1 MMNGTNKMDKF
12 IRLSSMQS
20 GNFNAINNMITFNLP
35 SDGSYDFS
43 SSYVE
48 IQTQVTQ
55 ATQTAAGAAGTSD
68 VIYCPQLLWYNGES
82 CVNNSMFIRRGQ
94 LRSNKQGLV
103 EDILRQDVLQSNLVN
118 YTHSQEEMSSLSY
131 KNAVQHR
138 DYAGQRS
145 SMWRELNQTG
155 SEMSRLVSAPITIPL
170 SQIINLGSARVV
182 PLDRMG
188 GGQLMI
194 DGNFTT
200 GATGWGVE
208 STIHSGGATTQ
219 NAEDVTATGTESY
232 GTDVPIQLKRLYTT
246 DWEHFPFWIG
256 CNVVVA
262 VTGGSGGLTAGAVNA
277 VVTEIDYD
285 DTSGV
290 VTLTTDQSLA
300 DLTGVQTLTGVTVTL
315 KAPAEEGEIQFTSA
329 ALVLKKLAVSPPAEP
344 VLTYT
349 TWETEEFSQSSSS
362 QLNAT
367 FRLPAN
373 CINALIMLPSSTGD
387 GISRLT
393 ALETYRLSIDNVP
406 IINRAVDVTG
416 GIRNCLHYNLIQRSF
431 EAGQLRLRNM
441 LEIQRKNVTTLAS
454 QVRGQASTGREED
467 IIIIGCP
474 TAETAQSK
482 LLQVNLTASAGLVNL
497 TVFKQVVRQVQL

>member
-55 ATQTAAGAAGTSD
+55 AAQTAANAAGTSD
-68 VIYCPQLLWYNGES
+68 VIYCPQINWYDGES

-118 YTHSQEEMSSLSY
+118 YTHAQEEMSSLSY

-138 DYAGQRS
+138 DYTGQRS
-145 SMWRELNQTG
+145 SMWRELHQTG
-155 SEMSRLVSAPITIPL
+155 SNMSRLVSAPISIPL

-208 STIHSGGATTQ
+208 STIHSG
-219 NAEDVTATGTESY
+219 
-232 GTDVPIQLKRLYTT
+232 
-246 DWEHFPFWIG
+246 
-256 CNVVVA
+256 
-262 VTGGSGGLTAGAVNA
+262 
-277 VVTEIDYD
+277 
-285 DTSGV
+285 
-290 VTLTTDQSLA
+290 
-300 DLTGVQTLTGVTVTL
+300 
-315 KAPAEEGEIQFTSA
+315 
-329 ALVLKKLAVSPPAEP
+329 
-344 VLTYT
+344 
-349 TWETEEFSQSSSS
+349 
-362 QLNAT
+362 
-367 FRLPAN
+367 
-373 CINALIMLPSSTGD
+373 
-387 GISRLT
+387 
-393 ALETYRLSIDNVP
+393 
-406 IINRAVDVTG
+406 RA
-416 GIRNCLHYNLIQRSF
+416 RR
-431 EAGQLRLRNM
+431 R
-441 LEIQRKNVTTLAS
+441 
-454 QVRGQASTGREED
+454 
-467 IIIIGCP
+467 
-474 TAETAQSK
+474 
-482 LLQVNLTASAGLVNL
+482 
-497 TVFKQVVRQVQL
+497 